1 VLADD
6 SLDELAEM
14 AGWWVEGVSA
24 VFRPAEAGWCARI
37 DYRLVYGKHRKS
49 WHMSLI
55 DPRQRCREVS
65 IRSRLADARRL
76 AEGRVFTENRPS
88 AA

>member
-1 VLADD
+1 MLADD
-6 SLDELAEM
+6 SLDELAAM
-14 AGWWVEGVSA
+14 DGWSVEGVIA
-24 VFRPAEAGWCARI
+24 IFRPAEAGWCARV
-37 DYRLVYGKHRKS
+37 DYREVYGKHHRN
-49 WHMSLI
+49 WHVGLI

-76 AEGRVFTENRPS
+76 AEGRVRAENRQ